1 MYERLPRFPL
11 SENGKAEIESTAEA
25 LLNEGIEIIYASPLL
40 RTRQSAEII
49 RKKLNLKKIY
59 FSKNILEIKS
69 HLKDRPLAELEA
81 TLFDLY
87 LSPKNAEGGE
97 SMIDVSKR
105 MEKFIKKITKLHSG
119 KRIAVVSHGDPIM
132 IAKAQYE
139 SLPLVLKSIRTNGA
153 YIKTSGVYLLKI

>member
-1 MYERLPRFPL
+1 MHL
-11 SENGKAEIESTAEA
+11 SKLFFLHLKDPIVLKDPQLKEILEK
-25 LLNEGIEIIYASPLL
+25 EGLKKI
-40 RTRQSAEII
+40 AEII